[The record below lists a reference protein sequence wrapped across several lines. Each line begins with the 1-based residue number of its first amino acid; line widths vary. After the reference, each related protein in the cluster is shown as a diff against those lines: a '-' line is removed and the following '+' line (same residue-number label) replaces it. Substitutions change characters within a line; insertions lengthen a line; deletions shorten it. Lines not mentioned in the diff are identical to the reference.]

1 MKKSLLK
8 TQVLIIGGGIT
19 GTGIARDL
27 SLRGISCVLAEKKDL
42 NAGAS
47 GGNHGLLHSGARYV
61 ASDPEAAKECAKES
75 ELLKQLAPHC
85 IEDTG
90 GLYVAV
96 KGDDESYIADFPAM
110 CARCG
115 IDAKPI
121 DLADARDMEPLLSR
135 HIIAAYSVKD
145 GSVDPFK
152 LSLENISDAR
162 QRGAVWL
169 PYTAVTS
176 LITKHGRIQ
185 KAILKNMKS
194 QKETI
199 VETEQVVNASGAW
212 ANEIASLAGIKI
224 NMVFSKGSLIVTQNR
239 ITDRV
244 INRLRKP
251 ANGDILVPGGTVSIL
266 GTTSIRTESPDRI
279 HPGIQ
284 EVDTI
289 IREGA
294 AMIPALDSIRY
305 IRAYCG
311 VRPLVSSRKEKD
323 DRNVTRGFALLDHSG
338 EGLENFITITG
349 GKLTTYRLMA
359 EKTADLVCKQLG
371 KNIPCTTRTT
381 PLPETMDARWT
392 EPGSAPKMW
401 IGNKNPED
409 LLICECEMVPKST
422 VEAILSSMH
431 TCPGSNS
438 LTAIGLRS
446 RIGKGQC
453 QGTFCSL
460 RLTSFLYDR
469 EQFTDNSGLSEIK
482 AFLRERWRGQRPLLW
497 GTALVQSELQEALH
511 CGLLGL
517 ELDA

>member
-19 GTGIARDL
+19 GTGLARDL
-27 SLRGISCVLAEKKDL
+27 SLRGIKCILVEKKDL

-61 ASDPEAAKECAKES
+61 ASDPEAARECATEN
-75 ELLKQLAPHC
+75 ELLKQMAPHC
-85 IEDTG
+85 IENTG
-90 GLYVAV
+90 GLYIALE
-96 KGDDESYIADFPAM
+96 GDDESYVADFPDR
-110 CARCG
+110 CATCG

-121 DLADARDMEPLLSR
+121 DLADARDIEPLLSR
-135 HIIAAYSVKD
+135 HIIAAYRVKD
-145 GSVDPFK
+145 ASVDPFK
-152 LSLENISDAR
+152 LSLENISNAR
-162 QRGAVWL
+162 QLGSVWL
-169 PYTAVTS
+169 PYTTVTS
-176 LITKHGRIQ
+176 FIMKHGRIQ
-185 KAILKNMKS
+185 KAILKNTES

-212 ANEIASLAGIKI
+212 VNEVASLAGIKI

-251 ANGDILVPGGTVSIL
+251 ASGDILVPGGTVSIL
-266 GTTSIRTESPDRI
+266 GTTSVRTESPDTI

-284 EVDTI
+284 EVDAI

-311 VRPLVSSRKEKD
+311 VRPLISSREEKD

-338 EGLENFITITG
+338 ERLENFTTITG

-359 EKTADLVCKQLG
+359 EKTADLVCKRLG
-371 KNIPCTTRTT
+371 KNNPCSTRIT
-381 PLPETMDARWT
+381 PLPETMSAKWT

-401 IGNKNPED
+401 IGKNDPED
-409 LLICECEMVPKST
+409 LLICECEMVPRST
-422 VEAILSSMH
+422 VEAIMSSIH
-431 TCPGSNS
+431 TCSGSNN

-446 RIGKGQC
+446 RIGKGPC

-460 RLTSFLYDR
+460 RLAAFLYDR
-469 EQFTDNSGLSEIK
+469 DNFTDNSGLSEIK
-482 AFLRERWRGQRPLLW
+482 TFLRERWRGQRPLLW
-497 GTALVQSELQEALH
+497 GAALVQSELQEALH

-517 ELDA
+517 ELDR